1 MADINTRKRG
11 DKWEYY
17 FETAKMDGKR
27 KRFSKGGFSTKKEAL
42 KAGSEAYNE
51 YNNLGQKFVPS
62 EISVADYMNYWLDTY
77 CKTNLKETTTINYRK
92 RIKYHIMPAIG
103 RYKLKDISPAVLQEF
118 INDMYKRNYSR
129 NTLVTIKGILSNSFN
144 YAVQPLEYIKTS
156 PMAFVKIPKT
166 PNKKARSSPHVFID
180 KEHVDLIFE
189 KFPKGTTAHIPLMMG
204 YKCGMR
210 IGEAFAVTWDD
221 VDFEKATITISKQL
235 IWDEEKSKWIV
246 TPPKYNSIRTVD
258 IDDGLKKLLLET
270 QAKVKSNQ
278 VYYGDLYTSIYVD
291 DNGYINEKSGT
302 PISFVNVREN
312 GGFIQPRIMQYASIV
327 IHRTYPEFDFH
338 SLRHTHCTMLIEKGA
353 PLKYVQERLGHKNI
367 KVTMDIYNHITE
379 SQKQIGKQMIDNIFC
394 E

>member
-27 KRFSKGGFSTKKEAL
+27 KHFSKGGFSTKKEAL

-144 YAVQPLEYIKTS
+144 YAVQPLEYIKH
-156 PMAFVKIPKT
+156 
-166 PNKKARSSPHVFID
+166 RQ
-180 KEHVDLIFE
+180 
-189 KFPKGTTAHIPLMMG
+189 
-204 YKCGMR
+204 
-210 IGEAFAVTWDD
+210 W
-221 VDFEKATITISKQL
+221 
-235 IWDEEKSKWIV
+235 
-246 TPPKYNSIRTVD
+246 
-258 IDDGLKKLLLET
+258 LL
-270 QAKVKSNQ
+270 
-278 VYYGDLYTSIYVD
+278 
-291 DNGYINEKSGT
+291 
-302 PISFVNVREN
+302 
-312 GGFIQPRIMQYASIV
+312 
-327 IHRTYPEFDFH
+327 
-338 SLRHTHCTMLIEKGA
+338 
-353 PLKYVQERLGHKNI
+353 
-367 KVTMDIYNHITE
+367 
-379 SQKQIGKQMIDNIFC
+379 
-394 E
+394 